1 MALPTAADL
10 AGVAALP
17 DLLAFLQV
25 AALNRW
31 AVNQAVANV
40 QLPGGAPISVVQAA
54 QLGLVWRSCRK
65 ALFLKGGGAEADF
78 EDIDPW
84 EQQSGS
90 ASKPATFTGTNSV
103 KEGVLKMASLVDQT
117 DESELL
123 PPRAD
128 EVQAWMQRYVLL
140 MGSPPE
146 EEEEPTEAQLA
157 GLHKRVETLKQAP
170 YVDFGVWLPFGRRA
184 LKTQKFRVY
193 MPLGDGTYFMRELP
207 GPQNFQQWM
216 ASWRVFKVAALMLGF
231 CSLAALSAYEKTIER
246 LVIQWPNAWG
256 LICYAEDKA
265 RAERLEKRKQFVT
278 DKKLG
283 NAVRADFQEDDPW
296 SCVLRALAQDGK
308 FWAEQVVNPAVVRR
322 GKGSPVAAAEMIAGA
337 HLPGVLH
344 APPAPHPGHDEGL
357 DRKRQANRDKRA
369 AKRKRLQNERAELNR
384 LRGGHRPEEIKNET
398 KKGGGKGKSKDQ
410 AGNQLCYSWCSG
422 NGACA
427 DVPPEKRECKCKVKR
442 AHKCQICLSPAH
454 RNADCP
460 SR

>member
-25 AALNRW
+25 DQVLWRALVAVMGDPGRDMRQVAALNRW
-31 AVNQAVANV
+31 AINQAVANV

-90 ASKPATFTGTNSV
+90 TSEPATFTGTNSV
-103 KEGVLKMASLVDQT
+103 KESVLKMASLVDQT

-216 ASWRVFKVAALMLGF
+216 ASRRVFKVAALMLGF
-231 CSLAALSAYEKTIER
+231 CSLAALSAYEKTVER

-265 RAERLEKRKQFVT
+265 RAERLEKTRKQFVT

-283 NAVRADFQEDDPW
+283 NAVPADFREDDPW
-296 SCVLRALAQDGK
+296 SCVFRALAQDGK
-308 FWAEQVVNPAVVRR
+308 FWVEQVVNPAVAWTASG

-344 APPAPHPGHDEGL
+344 APPAPHPGHDEGV

-369 AKRKRLQNERAELNR
+369 AKRKRLQNEREELNR

-422 NGACA
+422 NGPCA
-427 DVPPEKRECKCKVKR
+427 DVPPSGRV
-442 AHKCQICLSPAH
+442 
-454 RNADCP
+454 
-460 SR
+460 